1 MKKNAIKALSKWLD
15 DGFNTYDEGLTSTIL
30 GYTKK
35 YKNLDF

>member
-1 MKKNAIKALSKWLD
+1 MKALPKSLD
-15 DGFNTYDEGLTSTIL
+15 DGFNAYDEGLTSTIL